1 VGAPEACRSR
11 QLAGLGGGA
20 HVEAVLAVLGA
31 IGLLIAI
38 AANLTRVAE
47 IVEGRRRSRRAAPAD
62 GPAEDDR

>member
-1 VGAPEACRSR
+1 
-11 QLAGLGGGA
+11 
-20 HVEAVLAVLGA
+20 VEAVLAVLGA